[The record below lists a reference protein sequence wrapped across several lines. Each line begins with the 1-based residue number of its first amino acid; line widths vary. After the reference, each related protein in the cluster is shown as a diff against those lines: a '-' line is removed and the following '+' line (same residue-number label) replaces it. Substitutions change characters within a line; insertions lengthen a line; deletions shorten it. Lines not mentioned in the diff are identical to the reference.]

1 MAMVIHERVA
11 DVKGVGKWDFTT
23 GRYIPHNGGSRSR
36 LPLYDDK
43 NYPRYVGFV
52 GVDEHLSADLYTMPA
67 LYTFLGGH
75 AVVPEGHGSV
85 FVKLIQEQ
93 TLARL
98 QAEDEDAAKH

>member
-1 MAMVIHERVA
+1 MAMVIHERVP

-23 GRYIPHNGGSRSR
+23 GRYIPHTGGSRSR

-43 NYPRYVGFV
+43 AYSRYVGFV
-52 GVDEHLSADLYTMPA
+52 GVDEHLSADIFTMPA
-67 LYTFLGGH
+67 LYTFLGGA
-75 AVVPEGHGSV
+75 AVTPEGHGSV

-98 QAEDEDAAKH
+98 KAEDEDAAKR